1 VLGATGFIG
10 RWVARLLSELEADLH
25 VAVRDA
31 GRMRELGREYAIRAA
46 PHEVDLTRD
55 GDLRALIQ
63 AVRPQVT
70 FNLAGYGVDRTE
82 RDRELAYQINDRM
95 LGVLAG
101 VLAEQVPEAGWPWL
115 RLVHVG
121 SALEYGESRGDL
133 AESSTP
139 RPTTVYGKSK
149 LAGTGRLVRASGEH
163 SLAAVTAR
171 LFSVYGPGEHSG
183 RLLPSLFEAA
193 RTGEPLSLTPG
204 LQRRDFAYVEDVARG
219 LLALALSQARAGEV
233 VNLATGTLERVRDFA
248 LLAARVL
255 RIPEERLHFGAVQV
269 REEEMQHEP
278 VRVDRL
284 RELIGA
290 PLPAALAEGIERAK
304 TFLLP

>member
-1 VLGATGFIG
+1 MLGATGFIG

-70 FNLAGYGVDRTE
+70 FNLAGYGVNRAE
-82 RDRELAYQINDRM
+82 RDRELAYRINDRM
-95 LGVLAG
+95 LGDLAG
-101 VLAEQVPEAGWPWL
+101 ALAEQRPEAGWPGL

-133 AESSTP
+133 SESSTP
-139 RPTTVYGKSK
+139 RPTTLYGKSK
-149 LAGTGRLVRASGEH
+149 LAGTERLVRAAGEH

-248 LLAARVL
+248 LVAARVL
-255 RIPEERLHFGAVQV
+255 RIPEERLHFGAVHDV
-269 REEEMQHEP
+269 TGRP
-278 VRVDRL
+278 SS
-284 RELIGA
+284 I
-290 PLPAALAEGIERAK
+290 AA
-304 TFLLP
+304 